1 MMIGLLAGILWAL
14 DTVILSKALAPFE
27 LLMIA
32 PIVAAAIHDTCSF
45 LDLSLFHTFKKQLR
59 ILLRAFRSKNA
70 RWIVLAALLGGP
82 IGMSAYVSAIYFMGP
97 AYTAA
102 FSSLYPA
109 FGLILSYFVFHE
121 PISKKQLFGIA
132 ISLFGVFM
140 MSFGSTQE
148 MISLPVGMLCALLCI
163 VCWGG
168 EGVLVQ
174 FGMKDG
180 QIGSDHALWMRQG
193 ISSLTYLI
201 VIMNLISGW
210 DLAGQMISI
219 SSFLWIVLAALAG
232 TSSYLCY
239 YHALHHIG
247 TSKAMPLNITY
258 VAWAIIFSFFILH
271 TVPSMAEI
279 GFGSLVLIGA
289 VMASS

>member
-1 MMIGLLAGILWAL
+1 MAIGLLAGILWAL

-45 LDLSLFHTFKKQLR
+45 LDLSLFHIFKKQLG
-59 ILLRAFRSKNA
+59 LLFKTLRSKNA
-70 RWIVLAALLGGP
+70 RRIVFAALLGGP

-109 FGLILSYFVFHE
+109 FGLILSYFIFHE
-121 PISKKQLFGIA
+121 PITKKQLFGIG

-148 MISLPVGMLCALLCI
+148 MISLPIGMLCVLLCI

-168 EGVLVQ
+168 EGILAQ

-180 QIGSDHALWMRQG
+180 QLESNHALWIRQG
-193 ISSLTYLI
+193 ISSLTYVI

-210 DLAGQMISI
+210 DLAGQMLNG

-232 TSSYLCY
+232 SSSYLCY

-258 VAWAIIFSFFILH
+258 VAWAIVFSFFILH
-271 TVPSMAEI
+271 TVPSIEEI
-279 GFGSLVLIGA
+279 GFGSLVLMGA
-289 VMASS
+289 ILASS